1 MITRDLPGAELPSQQ
16 IDLFPPTAASAVV
29 GGSGGRDAGQLGVF
43 HVHGGGWYA
52 GARDSYHA
60 WAAHAAGLGLPSA
73 STGYRIEPG
82 SSYRDKMTDVVA
94 GLRVFAAEFDD
105 LAGVCL
111 VGSSAGAHLV
121 TALALTGVE
130 PWLPADVDP
139 AGLPPVVGVHA
150 ANGPGSMRPESLLQA
165 QQRLTEMAMT
175 DEEIQLLDRPVV
187 APPMEWLFLLA
198 ERETYFPHEH
208 VAGLS
213 DRLTVAGH
221 DCETVVV
228 PDTDHG
234 FVYGVL
240 KRGGEAAEVS
250 TAAVEAFLA
259 RVQQRMHA
267 A

>member
-1 MITRDLPGAELPSQQ
+1 MISRDLPGAELPTQQ
-16 IDLFPPTAASAVV
+16 IDLFPPTAGAGEGQDGAA
-29 GGSGGRDAGQLGVF
+29 GSGGRLGVF

-52 GARDSYHA
+52 GTRDSYHA
-60 WAAHAAGLGLPSA
+60 WAGHAAGLGLPSA
-73 STGYRIEPG
+73 SAGYRIEPG
-82 SSYRDKMTDVVA
+82 SSYRDKLTDVVS
-94 GLRVFAAEFDD
+94 GLRVFATEFDD

-130 PWLPADVDP
+130 PWLPAGVDP
-139 AGLPPVVGVHA
+139 ADLPPIVGVHS

-175 DEEIQLLDRPVV
+175 ADEIELLDQPVV
-187 APPMEWLFLLA
+187 APPMTWLFLLA

-208 VAGLS
+208 VAWLS
-213 DRLTVAGH
+213 DRLAAAGH

-259 RVQQRMHA
+259 RVQQRMRA
-267 A
+267 V